1 MAWGFPWTQHRI
13 RARHCTR
20 PRPSPL
26 SKIGTSRAAGLSRR
40 LARDFK
46 GAADPLN
53 IQLALRFRGLSFR
66 STSTVERGANPPKGL
81 LISLPRR
88 LIGKPRQRQSLGS
101 CWNSPLPGSG
111 TWDSLTS
118 CRASIDIEGGR
129 GKLLKLTAP
138 QGNISIF
145 SAYPTFYNFFRKAE
159 MTVAVHCGLRAL

>member
-1 MAWGFPWTQHRI
+1 MYQFKTSFHRDVRSVGLGFSLDTASDKSSPLY
-13 RARHCTR
+13 

-81 LISLPRR
+81 LISLPA
-88 LIGKPRQRQSLGS
+88 
-101 CWNSPLPGSG
+101 SPLD
-111 TWDSLTS
+111 WK
-118 CRASIDIEGGR
+118 ASTAAVTR
-129 GKLLKLTAP
+129 KLLE
-138 QGNISIF
+138 QS
-145 SAYPTFYNFFRKAE
+145 
-159 MTVAVHCGLRAL
+159 VARQWHLGFADLLSYEH